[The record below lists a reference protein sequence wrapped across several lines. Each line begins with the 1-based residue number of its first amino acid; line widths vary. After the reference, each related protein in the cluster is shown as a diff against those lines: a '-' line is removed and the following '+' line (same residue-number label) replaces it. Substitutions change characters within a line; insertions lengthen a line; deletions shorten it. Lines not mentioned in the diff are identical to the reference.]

1 MKNLSNPRG
10 AQKAFTLIELLVV
23 IAIIAILAGMLLPAL
38 ARAKEAAKRVSCIN
52 NLRNLTQA
60 LHMYA
65 NDNDDQFPP
74 HVQPAWPERLRPS
87 YVDTKILR
95 CPSDGPN
102 PETIGKDDLTN
113 PGLSA
118 PRSYIIN
125 GFNDY
130 FKNTAA
136 VTTTLNAPDTST
148 IVAASVSAFQPNKGT
163 SGDLWND
170 YSAGKISMR
179 LTLIQEPTD
188 TVIFGEK
195 ETKSGHYWMDY
206 YQWDDL
212 EQLDQGRHSSTGDE
226 SGLSNYAFADGS
238 VRPLRYGK
246 AFVPVNLWAT
256 VASLRTLGADPNL

>member
-1 MKNLSNPRG
+1 MKYSLNPRG

-38 ARAKEAAKRVSCIN
+38 SRAKEAAKRVACIN

-65 NDNDDQFPP
+65 NDNEDQFPP
-74 HVQPAWPERLRPS
+74 HVQPAWPERLRS
-87 YVDTKILR
+87 AYVDIKILR

-102 PETIGKDDLTN
+102 PETMGKDDLQY
-113 PGLSA
+113 PGLAA

-125 GFNDY
+125 GFND
-130 FKNTAA
+130 FFNNPTP
-136 VTTTLNAPDTST
+136 TTTQLGSPDTSM
-148 IVAASVSAFQPNKGT
+148 IVASSQQVSQPNNSS
-163 SGDLWND
+163 SGNSWDD
-170 YSAGKISMR
+170 YRSGKISMR
-179 LTLIQEPTD
+179 LTLIQNPTD

-212 EQLDQGRHSSTGDE
+212 EQLDQGRHSSNNKE
-226 SGLSNYAFADGS
+226 SGVSIYAFADGS
-238 VRPLRYGK
+238 VRPLRYGG

-256 VASLRTLGADPNL
+256 VASLRNL